1 MCRHLAYLGPPVSL
15 RSVLTDPAHSLYKQ
29 AWAPRRQRHG
39 TVNADGFGVGWY
51 ADGDPVPARYR
62 RGGPIWAD
70 LSLPDIAR
78 VTRSGAVLA
87 AVRSATPGTAAGE
100 QAAAPFGRDRWLF
113 SHNGSLGDWP
123 AVGRAAGGRRPSRR
137 RPIPVSRPCCRLRR
151 WSTRRSCG
159 RWCCGGCGRAARWR
173 AALAATIAAVEAAGA
188 TGRFNFLLTDGRSIA
203 ATACG
208 DTLWYRASPGAVTV
222 ASEPDDDGP
231 GWTEV
236 PDRHVL
242 TATPARAAAQPLA
255 GAANHRATN
264 HGATR
269 RAAGPPPPTCPV
281 HRQRRQHRR
290 DLDLMTTIEHRL
302 PADYRAA
309 SLRADARAGLTAT
322 PKSLPPKW
330 FYDAQ
335 GSALFEKITELP
347 EYYPTRAERAILR
360 AVAPEVAALTGA
372 SALVELG
379 SGSSEKT
386 RLLLSALR
394 DAGTL
399 RGYVPVDVSES
410 ALAAAGDALAGEYP
424 GLAVHAV
431 VADFEKYLG
440 VPSGSGAAPARPPKA
455 PPTTLGNGGGPRL
468 VAFLGSTI
476 GNMVPAERAVFLRR
490 VRAQLRPGDAFLL
503 GTDLVKDP
511 VVLVAAYDDS
521 AGVTAAFNKNVLA
534 VLNAELGADFD
545 LDAFDHVAVWDAGR
559 EWIEM
564 RLRAASPQTVRVAG
578 LDLTVRFAAGE
589 EMRTEVSAKFRESG
603 VRAELAAA
611 GLAMRSWW
619 TDPDGQFGLS
629 LAVPA

>member
-1 MCRHLAYLGPPVSL
+1 
-15 RSVLTDPAHSLYKQ
+15 
-29 AWAPRRQRHG
+29 
-39 TVNADGFGVGWY
+39 
-51 ADGDPVPARYR
+51 
-62 RGGPIWAD
+62 
-70 LSLPDIAR
+70 
-78 VTRSGAVLA
+78 
-87 AVRSATPGTAAGE
+87 
-100 QAAAPFGRDRWLF
+100 
-113 SHNGSLGDWP
+113 
-123 AVGRAAGGRRPSRR
+123 
-137 RPIPVSRPCCRLRR
+137 
-151 WSTRRSCG
+151 
-159 RWCCGGCGRAARWR
+159 
-173 AALAATIAAVEAAGA
+173 
-188 TGRFNFLLTDGRSIA
+188 
-203 ATACG
+203 
-208 DTLWYRASPGAVTV
+208 
-222 ASEPDDDGP
+222 
-231 GWTEV
+231 
-236 PDRHVL
+236 
-242 TATPARAAAQPLA
+242 
-255 GAANHRATN
+255 
-264 HGATR
+264 
-269 RAAGPPPPTCPV
+269 
-281 HRQRRQHRR
+281 
-290 DLDLMTTIEHRL
+290 MTTIEHRL

-309 SLRADARAGLTAT
+309 SLRADALAGLTAT

-360 AVAPEVAALTGA
+360 SVAPQVAALTGA
-372 SALVELG
+372 STLVELG

-410 ALAAAGDALAGEYP
+410 AVAAAGDALAAEYP

-431 VADFEKYLG
+431 VADFDKYLG
-440 VPSGSGAAPARPPKA
+440 LPSDTNANGDGAQKDAVAGS
-455 PPTTLGNGGGPRL
+455 RL

-490 VRAQLRPGDAFLL
+490 VRARLRPGDTFLL

-511 VVLVAAYDDS
+511 AVLVAAYDDS

-545 LDAFDHVAVWDAGR
+545 LDAFEHVAAWDAEH

-564 RLRAASPQTVRVAG
+564 RLRATSAQSVRVADLG
-578 LDLTVRFAAGE
+578 LTVEFAAGE
-589 EMRTEVSAKFRESG
+589 EMRTEVSAKFREAG
-603 VRAELAAA
+603 VRSELAAA